1 MHEGCIMSFFTHNSN
16 FIAEVPT
23 KLLVTLNGAAKDAQS
38 GVEGIYSLGS
48 EFVNGKA
55 YWLQEGCLNVLWYD
69 KDYKVWNIGDIIYF
83 GTSASLAFVWART
96 TDDSVGPLEA
106 TWNSYKDKNGKWI
119 QATDFIILSPGI

>member
-1 MHEGCIMSFFTHNSN
+1 MSFFTHNSN

-23 KLLVTLNGAAKDAQS
+23 KLLVTLNGAAKDTQS

-69 KDYKVWNIGDIIYF
+69 NYERWIIGDIIYI
-83 GTSASLAFVWART
+83 GRDTSFSYVEAWT

-106 TWNSYKDKNGKWI
+106 TTWEYFEDEWI
-119 QATDFIILSPGI
+119 EATDLIILSASGI